1 MTDIGSEAVKHR
13 AQVNMVTSVT
23 LTRGHLTQSPAVCT
37 VCVKIFRYKSIL
49 SIVDCE
55 MWLFARM

>member
-23 LTRGHLTQSPAVCT
+23 LTQSPAVCT